1 MLDQE
6 HRLLLTA
13 EPLSSPQH
21 VDFHPPQGTEMTTQV
36 FKGKV
41 MRVSRDHQKSHC
53 QTKGI
58 VLSSAKDARKKKEG
72 KKNIPVAPGQKSPGF
87 KYH

>member
-6 HRLLLTA
+6 QCLLLTA
-13 EPLSSPQH
+13 EPLSSPEH
-21 VDFHPPQGTEMTTQV
+21 VDFHPPQDTEMTTQL

-41 MRVSRDHQKSHC
+41 MRVSRDHQKSYC
-53 QTKGI
+53 QTKDI

-72 KKNIPVAPGQKSPGF
+72 KNNIPIAPRQKSPGF

>member
-1 MLDQE
+1 MLDHE
-6 HRLLLTA
+6 HCLLLTA

-21 VDFHPPQGTEMTTQV
+21 VGFHPPQDTEITTQV
-36 FKGKV
+36 FKRKV

-72 KKNIPVAPGQKSPGF
+72 KNNIPIAPRQKSPGF
-87 KYH
+87 KSH